1 MFASELHAINRMVN
15 RQIVEREYDRR
26 KKKHTVKVMKMI
38 YEALF
43 SPSPHDELYK
53 PSELLPG
60 MTFYYLITAIVV
72 IVVLYLVLRYFGF
85 L

>member
-1 MFASELHAINRMVN
+1 MADEK
-15 RQIVEREYDRR
+15 EEPE
-26 KKKHTVKVMKMI
+26 KKEHTIIKVMKMI
-38 YEALF
+38 REALF

-53 PSELLPG
+53 PSELIPG
-60 MTFYYLITAIVV
+60 MAFYYFITVIVV

>member
-1 MFASELHAINRMVN
+1 MTDE
-15 RQIVEREYDRR
+15 
-26 KKKHTVKVMKMI
+26 KKKKPNLIKLLKMI
-38 YEALF
+38 HDALF

-53 PSELLPG
+53 PSELIPG
-60 MTFYYLITAIVV
+60 MTFYYLITVIVV